1 MITLNTLVENMKNIK
16 IVFLDIDGVLNV
28 DYDDKDQ
35 FGHIFRD
42 EYVQNLKEII
52 EKTGAKI
59 VISST
64 WKDKGIERMLAL
76 WKERN
81 LPGEIIDVTPDCVD
95 VCDATNIVYYDQVKR
110 GHEIKLWLDR
120 HPEVTQYV
128 IFDDIQDFLD
138 EQQDY
143 FVNCSTGEPVK
154 PWKLGIPGLKEECKI
169 KAINILNMKDKIEFS
184 EFLDAS
190 SKLEIKTGKIISVT
204 DVPKSDKLI
213 KLEVDFG
220 EDTPRVV
227 VTNIKP
233 SLGENYVDKLEG
245 YSFLFVTN
253 LKPVKMM
260 GIESQ
265 AMIMPGELENGTPAV
280 ILGSKPGNKM
290 L

>member
-1 MITLNTLVENMKNIK
+1 MKTI
-16 IVFLDIDGVLNV
+16 FLDIDGVLNV
-28 DYDDKDQ
+28 DYADRDQ

-95 VCDATNIVYYDQVKR
+95 VCAATNIVYYDQVKR

-227 VTNIKP
+227 VTNIKS
-233 SLGENYVDKLEG
+233 SLGEHYVDKLEG

-265 AMIMPGELENGTPAV
+265 AMIMPGELENGTPAFV
-280 ILGSKPGNKM
+280 VNSKPGNKI

>member
-1 MITLNTLVENMKNIK
+1 MKI
-16 IVFLDIDGVLNV
+16 IFLDIDGVLNV
-28 DYDDKDQ
+28 DYADKDQ
-35 FGHIFRD
+35 FGHIFR
-42 EYVQNLKEII
+42 EEFVQNLKEII
-52 EKTGAKI
+52 EKTNAKI

-76 WKERN
+76 WKERD
-81 LPGEIIDVTPDCVD
+81 LPGEISDITPDCVD
-95 VCDATNIVYYDQVKR
+95 VCESTNIVYYDQVKR

-120 HPEVTQYV
+120 HPEVTHYV
-128 IFDDIQDFLD
+128 ILDDIQDFLV

-154 PWKLGIPGLKEECKI
+154 PWKLGIPGLKQECKI

-190 SKLEIKTGKIISVT
+190 SKLEIKTGKIVSVA
-204 DVPKSDKLI
+204 DVPKSEKLI

-220 EDTPRVV
+220 EDTARIV
-227 VTNIKP
+227 VTNIKS
-233 SLGENYVDKLEG
+233 SLGENYVDKLQG
-245 YSFLFVTN
+245 YSFLFITN

-265 AMIMPGELENGTPAV
+265 AMIMPGELENGTPAIV
-280 ILGSKPGNKM
+280 TNSKPGNKI

>member
-1 MITLNTLVENMKNIK
+1 MKTI
-16 IVFLDIDGVLNV
+16 FLDIDGVLNV
-28 DYDDKDQ
+28 DYADRDQ

-42 EYVQNLKEII
+42 EYVQNLKEVI

-95 VCDATNIVYYDQVKR
+95 VCEATDIIYYDQVKR

-120 HPEVTQYV
+120 HPEVNQYV
-128 IFDDIQDFLD
+128 ILDDIQDFLD

-184 EFLDAS
+184 EFLDIS
-190 SKLEIKTGKIISVT
+190 SKLEIKPGTITNVT

-220 EDTPRVV
+220 EDTLRTV

-233 SLGENYVDKLEG
+233 TLGENYVDMLTGKTV
-245 YSFLFVTN
+245 LFVTN

-260 GIESQ
+260 GVEST
-265 AMIMPGELENGTPAV
+265 AMIMPGFYDVDGNVNLS
-280 ILGSKPGNKM
+280 IISSKPG
-290 L
+290 LSIL

>member
-1 MITLNTLVENMKNIK
+1 MKTI
-16 IVFLDIDGVLNV
+16 FLDIDGVLNV
-28 DYDDKDQ
+28 DYADRDQ

-42 EYVQNLKEII
+42 EYVQNLKEVI

-64 WKDKGIERMLAL
+64 WKDKGIERMLDL

-95 VCDATNIVYYDQVKR
+95 VCEATNIVYYDQVKR

-154 PWKLGIPGLKEECKI
+154 PWKLGTPGLKEECKT

-184 EFLDAS
+184 EFLDIS
-190 SKLEIKTGKIISVT
+190 SKLEIKPGTITSVT

-220 EDTPRVV
+220 EDTLRTV

-233 SLGENYVDKLEG
+233 TLGENYIDMLSGKTV
-245 YSFLFVTN
+245 LFVTN

-260 GIESQ
+260 GVEST
-265 AMIMPGELENGTPAV
+265 AMIIPGFYDVDGNVTLST
-280 ILGSKPGNKM
+280 ISSKPG
-290 L
+290 LSVL

>member
-1 MITLNTLVENMKNIK
+1 MKTI
-16 IVFLDIDGVLNV
+16 FLDIDGVLNV
-28 DYDDKDQ
+28 DYADRDQ

-42 EYVQNLKEII
+42 EYVQNLKEVI

-95 VCDATNIVYYDQVKR
+95 VCESTNIVYYDQVKR

-120 HPEVTQYV
+120 HPEVNQYV
-128 IFDDIQDFLD
+128 ILDDIQDFLD

-143 FVNCSTGEPVK
+143 FVNCSTGEPQK

-184 EFLDAS
+184 EFLDIS
-190 SKLEIKTGKIISVT
+190 SKLEIKPGTITNVT

-220 EDTPRVV
+220 EDTLRTV

-233 SLGENYVDKLEG
+233 TLGENYVDMLTGKTV
-245 YSFLFVTN
+245 LFVTN

-260 GIESQ
+260 GVEST
-265 AMIMPGELENGTPAV
+265 AMIMPGFYDMDGNVTLST
-280 ILGSKPGNKM
+280 ISSKPG
-290 L
+290 LSIL